1 MNLFCTPPFFYGVAL
16 AAAATFGVPYAAAQ
30 STSQSSGQAWPVRPI
45 RLIVPFAPG
54 GSNDIIGRI
63 IAGQLTERLGKTVVV
78 DNRGGAGGIIGTQAA
93 ANATPDGYTLLI
105 ISATFTMNTSIK
117 KLPYDPRKAF
127 TPVAMLGSG
136 TSALTVPANFPA
148 ASVKEL
154 IAHAKKEP
162 GKLTAGATGVGSYQ
176 HLTMEMFKQF
186 TGTDVLVVHY
196 KGGGPIL
203 IDLVGGQLHMAIGT
217 LAQALPHIR
226 SGRLKNL
233 ATTGAR
239 RNSLQADVPTI
250 IEAGVPNYQVANWW
264 GMLAPAGTPPP
275 IVSRLNKEV
284 AELQRTDDVQKRF
297 AAEASETVTMTPD
310 ELRKFI
316 ATEMVKWARVAKAAG
331 IKPE

>member
-1 MNLFCTPPFFYGVAL
+1 MNRFRTAQFFCGAAV
-16 AAAATFGVPYAAAQ
+16 AAAFTLSAPLAGAQ
-30 STSQSSGQAWPVRPI
+30 SGQAWPARPI

-54 GSNDIIGRI
+54 GSNDIVGRI
-63 IAGQLTERLGKTVVV
+63 VAAQLTDRLGKTVVV
-78 DNRGGAGGIIGTQAA
+78 DNRGGAGGIIGMQAA
-93 ANATPDGYTLLI
+93 ANAAPDGYTLLI
-105 ISATFTMNTSIK
+105 ISATFTMNASIM
-117 KLPYDPRKAF
+117 KLPYDPAKSF

-136 TSALTVPANFPA
+136 ASALTVPANFPA
-148 ASVKEL
+148 GSVKDL
-154 IAHAKKEP
+154 IARAKKEP

-186 TGTDVLVVHY
+186 TGTDILVVHY

-203 IDLVGGQLHMAIGT
+203 IDLVGGQLDMAIGT

-233 ATTGAR
+233 ATTGPR
-239 RNSLQADVPTI
+239 RSPLQADVPTM

-264 GMLAPAGTPPP
+264 GMLAPTGIAPAV
-275 IVSRLNKEV
+275 VSRINKEV
-284 AELQRTDDVQKRF
+284 AELQRSDDVQKRF

-316 ATEMVKWARVAKAAG
+316 NSEMVKWARVAKAAG

>member
-1 MNLFCTPPFFYGVAL
+1 MNLFRIAQCYCGVAL
-16 AAAATFGVPYAAAQ
+16 TAAFTCSVPQAAAQ
-30 STSQSSGQAWPVRPI
+30 STAQPWPTRPI

-54 GSNDIIGRI
+54 GSNDIVGRI
-63 IAGQLTERLGKTVVV
+63 VAAQLTERLGKTVVV
-78 DNRGGAGGIIGTQAA
+78 DNRGGAGGIIGMQAA
-93 ANATPDGYTLLI
+93 ATAAPDGYTLLI
-105 ISATFTMNTSIK
+105 ISATFTMNASIM
-117 KLPYDPRKAF
+117 KLPYDPAKSF

-136 TSALTVPANFPA
+136 ASALTVPASFPA
-148 ASVKEL
+148 GSVKDL
-154 IAHAKKEP
+154 IARAKKDP

-186 TGTDVLVVHY
+186 TGTDILVVHY

-203 IDLVGGQLHMAIGT
+203 IDLVGGQLDMAIGT

-233 ATTGAR
+233 ATTGPK
-239 RNSLQADVPTI
+239 RNPLQADVPTM

-264 GMLAPAGTPPP
+264 GMLAPAGISPTV
-275 IVSRLNKEV
+275 VSRINKEV
-284 AELQRTDDVQKRF
+284 AELQRTEEVQKRF

-316 ATEMVKWARVAKAAG
+316 GSEMVKWARVAKAAG